1 MLGRPYSSDKGFL
14 VAPVLSTPSIHT
26 TVNSAIETNASDP
39 LFTNTLSEEQ
49 LSKAANYWAK
59 VAMME
64 HASVASFSRFSLEL
78 MSVGASPELLALAH
92 QAALDEVRHTQISLN
107 IANEFSSTTFTPGAF
122 PISSKAADFAFG
134 DMEKIASAA
143 ALEACIEE
151 TLAAAVV
158 LYQAEHMG
166 DSNHKALLR
175 AVALDEASH
184 AAFAWRAVKWMAST
198 SPAVHSA
205 VSAVFSER
213 AKQYEVVPEAASVP
227 SLEHLGLLDQGTIA
241 KVQYDAWHQVVVP
254 AAVSLGFLPSGGSRA
269 SAGDAQPVAD
279 VIAHALMSCNQTP
292 VA

>member
-1 MLGRPYSSDKGFL
+1 MT
-14 VAPVLSTPSIHT
+14 TPSIPT
-26 TVNSAIETNASDP
+26 IVDLSFTETNASDP
-39 LFTNTLSEEQ
+39 LFANVLSEEQ
-49 LSKAANYWAK
+49 RSQAANYWAR

-78 MSVGASPELLALAH
+78 MSVGAPPELLALAH
-92 QAALDEVRHTQISLN
+92 QAALDEVRHTQISLD
-107 IANEFSSTTFTPGAF
+107 IANQFSSTTFTPGPF

-151 TLAAAVV
+151 TLSAVVV

-166 DSNHKALLR
+166 DANHKTALR

-184 AAFAWRAVKWMAST
+184 AAFAWRAVQWMAST
-198 SPAVHSA
+198 SRAVHAA

-213 AKQYEVVPEAASVP
+213 AKQHEVAPEIASVP
-227 SLEHLGLLDQGTIA
+227 SLEHLGLLDEGTMA
-241 KVQYDAWHQVVVP
+241 KIQHNAWHQVVVP
-254 AAVSLGFLPSGGSRA
+254 AAVSLGFLPSGIAQS
-269 SAGDAQPVAD
+269 SVGDAQPVAD
-279 VIAHALMSCNQTP
+279 VISRALMACKQTP